1 MNFEIS
7 LIFYNF
13 ARLFGKIIK
22 RLHKMKLEQNRI
34 DDLNLQLTLS
44 VAGEDY
50 ADNRKKKLNDYR
62 KKAEF
67 KGFRKGMVPMSLVE
81 KLYGQQARV
90 DAVNDVIAEGLNNFI
105 NENNLRV
112 LGEPLPSED
121 TPHNDWS
128 ADNEFVFKFD
138 IAQNPEVSFE
148 LSKEDEV
155 VYYTIT
161 ATEAAKKEMKENL
174 LRQYGNLEEG
184 DAAKEE
190 DFIIVDFEQGETKVE
205 GTYVA
210 IRNVAEAVR
219 STFVG
224 VKAGDVLDV
233 NVNEA
238 FENETDRS
246 SMLKINKAELAN
258 LDPMFKM
265 TVRNVKTFVSAPLV
279 EETFEKIFGVK
290 TEAEFD
296 AKIEE
301 KLRAEYSQEADFRFS
316 KDAKNFLL
324 EKANVA
330 IAEDFLKRWVY
341 VVNEGKFTMEDI
353 EKDWALFIVDYKW
366 QMVRN
371 YLMKKYDVKI
381 EEADLLAS
389 AKGFAAYQ
397 FAMYGMNNVPEEQLE
412 AFAKNILS
420 QEEQGRRI
428 LDQVENEKTFAAV
441 REVVTLKK
449 KKISVE
455 KFRELN

>member
-1 MNFEIS
+1 
-7 LIFYNF
+7 
-13 ARLFGKIIK
+13 
-22 RLHKMKLEQNRI
+22 MKLEQNRI
-34 DDLNLQLTLS
+34 DDLNLEVTLS
-44 VAGEDY
+44 VTAEDY
-50 ADNRKKKLNDYR
+50 ADSRKKKLNDYR

-81 KLYGQQARV
+81 KMYGQSALV
-90 DAVNDVIAEGLNNFI
+90 DSVNDVISEGLNNFI
-105 NENNLRV
+105 HENNLRV

-121 TPHNDWS
+121 QPETEWV
-128 ADNEFVFKFD
+128 AGNEFTFKFD
-138 IAQNPEVSFE
+138 IAENPEVSFE
-148 LSKEDEV
+148 LSKDDEI

-161 ATEAAKKEMKENL
+161 VTETAKNEMKDNL
-174 LRQYGNLEEG
+174 LRQYGSLEEG
-184 DAAKEE
+184 EAAKEE

-210 IRNVAEAVR
+210 LRNVAEAAR
-219 STFVG
+219 ASFVG
-224 VKAGDVLDV
+224 VKPGDVLDV

-238 FENETDRS
+238 FENETDRA
-246 SMLKINKAELAN
+246 SMLKVNKDELAN

-265 TVRNVKTFVSAPLV
+265 TVKNVKTFVNAPLT

-296 AKIEE
+296 AKVEE
-301 KLRAEYSQEADFRFS
+301 RIRAEYAQEADFRFS
-316 KDAKNFLL
+316 KDAKAFLL
-324 EKANVA
+324 EKANVNL
-330 IAEDFLKRWVY
+330 AEKFLKRWVY
-341 VVNEGKFTMEDI
+341 VVNEGKFSMEDI
-353 EKDWALFIVDYKW
+353 EKDWEYFIADYKW
-366 QMVRN
+366 QMVRGF
-371 YLMKKYDVKI
+371 LMNKYDVKI

>member
-1 MNFEIS
+1 
-7 LIFYNF
+7 
-13 ARLFGKIIK
+13 
-22 RLHKMKLEQNRI
+22 MKLEQNRI
-34 DDLNLQLTLS
+34 DDLNLELTIT
-44 VAGEDY
+44 VAPEDY
-50 ADNRKKKLNDYR
+50 EDNRKKRLNDYR
-62 KKAEF
+62 KKADF

-81 KLYGQQARV
+81 KMYGPQALGDSV
-90 DAVNDVIAEGLNNFI
+90 NDAVATQLNSFI
-105 NENNLRV
+105 QENNLRV

-121 TPHNDWS
+121 QPETVWV
-128 ADNEFVFKFD
+128 AGNEFTFKFD
-138 IAQNPEVSFE
+138 IAENPEISFE
-148 LSKEDEV
+148 LSKDDEV
-155 VYYTIT
+155 TYYTIT
-161 ATEAAKKEMKENL
+161 VTEAAKNEMKNNL
-174 LRQYGNLEEG
+174 LRQYGSLEEG
-184 DAAKEE
+184 EAAKEE

-210 IRNVAEAVR
+210 LRNVAEAAR
-219 STFVG
+219 ASFVG
-224 VKAGDVLDV
+224 VKPGDVLDV

-238 FENETDRS
+238 FENETDRA
-246 SMLKINKAELAN
+246 SMLKVSKDELAT

-265 TVRNVKTFVSAPLV
+265 TVKNVKTFVNAPLT

-296 AKIEE
+296 AKVEE
-301 KLRAEYSQEADFRFS
+301 RIRAEYAQEADFRFS
-316 KDAKNFLL
+316 KDAKTYLL
-324 EKANVA
+324 EKADVTVA
-330 IAEDFLKRWVY
+330 EKFLKRWVY
-341 VVNEGKFTMEDI
+341 VINDGKFSMEDI
-353 EKDWALFIVDYKW
+353 EKDWAYFIVDYKW
-366 QMVRN
+366 QMVRS
-371 YLMKKYDVKI
+371 YLMQKYNVQI

>member
-1 MNFEIS
+1 
-7 LIFYNF
+7 
-13 ARLFGKIIK
+13 
-22 RLHKMKLEQNRI
+22 MKLVQNRI
-34 DDLNLQLTLS
+34 DDLNLEVTIS
-44 VAGEDY
+44 VAAEDY
-50 ADNRKKKLNDYR
+50 SDNRKKRLNDYR
-62 KKAEF
+62 RKAEF

-81 KLYGQQARV
+81 KMYGQTALV
-90 DAVNDVIAEGLNNFI
+90 DSVNDVISESLNNFI
-105 NENNLRV
+105 QENKLRV
-112 LGEPLPSED
+112 LGEPLPAENQKE
-121 TPHNDWS
+121 HEWV
-128 ADNEFVFKFD
+128 AGNEFEFTFD
-138 IAQNPEVSFE
+138 IAENPEVNFE

-161 ATEAAKKEMKENL
+161 VTETAKNEMKDNL
-174 LRQYGNLEEG
+174 LRQYGSLEEG
-184 DAAKEE
+184 EAAKED

-210 IRNVAEAVR
+210 LRNVAEAAR
-219 STFVG
+219 ASFVG
-224 VKAGDVLDV
+224 VKPGDVLDV

-238 FENETDRS
+238 FENETDRA
-246 SMLKINKAELAN
+246 SMLKVNKDELAN

-265 TVRNVKTFVSAPLV
+265 TVKNVKTFVNAPLT

-296 AKIEE
+296 AKVEE
-301 KLRAEYSQEADFRFS
+301 RIRAEYTQEADFRFS
-316 KDAKNFLL
+316 KDAKTFLL
-324 EKANVA
+324 EKAGIT
-330 IAEDFLKRWVY
+330 IAEKFLKRWVY

-353 EKDWALFIVDYKW
+353 EKDWDLFIIDYKW

-371 YLMKKYDVKI
+371 YLMDKYNVKI

-455 KFRELN
+455 KFRELK

>member
-1 MNFEIS
+1 M
-7 LIFYNF
+7 
-13 ARLFGKIIK
+13 KI
-22 RLHKMKLEQNRI
+22 EQNRI
-34 DDLNLQLTLS
+34 DDLNLELTLA

-50 ADNRKKKLNDYR
+50 VESRKKKLNDYR
-62 KKAEF
+62 KKAEI

-81 KLYGQQARV
+81 KMYGQSALV
-90 DAVNDVIAEGLNNFI
+90 DSVNDVVAAELNNFI
-105 NENNLRV
+105 QENNLRV

-121 TPHNDWS
+121 QPEAEWVAGND
-128 ADNEFVFKFD
+128 FTFKFD
-138 IAQNPEVSFE
+138 IALNPEVSFE

-161 ATEAAKKEMKENL
+161 VTEAAKKEMRNNL
-174 LRQYGNLEEG
+174 LKQYGSLEEG
-184 DAAKEE
+184 EAAKEE
-190 DFIIVDFEQGETKVE
+190 DFIIVDFEQGDMKVE

-210 IRNVAEAVR
+210 LRNVAEATR
-219 STFVG
+219 ASFVG
-224 VKAGDVLDV
+224 VKPGDVLDV
-233 NVNEA
+233 NVNES

-246 SMLKINKAELAN
+246 SMLKVSKDELAN

-265 TVRNVKTFVSAPLV
+265 TVKNVKTFVNAPLT

-301 KLRAEYSQEADFRFS
+301 KIRAEYAQEADFRFG
-316 KDAKNFLL
+316 KDLKEYLLAKADVKVA
-324 EKANVA
+324 EK
-330 IAEDFLKRWVY
+330 FLKRWVY
-341 VVNEGKFTMEDI
+341 VVNDGKFTMEDI
-353 EKDWALFIVDYKW
+353 EKDWEFFIADYKW
-366 QMVRN
+366 QMVRSF
-371 YLMKKYDVKI
+371 LMNKYNVKI

-412 AFAKNILS
+412 SFAKNILA
-420 QEEQGRRI
+420 QEDQGRRI
-428 LDQVENEKTFAAV
+428 LDKVEDDKTFDAV

-455 KFRELN
+455 KFRELK

>member
-1 MNFEIS
+1 
-7 LIFYNF
+7 
-13 ARLFGKIIK
+13 
-22 RLHKMKLEQNRI
+22 MKLEQNRI
-34 DDLNLQLTLS
+34 DDLNLELTLA
-44 VAGEDY
+44 VTAEDY
-50 ADNRKKKLNDYR
+50 ADSRKKKLNDYR
-62 KKAEF
+62 KKAEI

-81 KLYGQQARV
+81 KMYGQSALV
-90 DAVNDVIAEGLNNFI
+90 DAVNEVVSEGLNNFI
-105 NENNLRV
+105 HENNLRV

-121 TPHNDWS
+121 QPEAEWVAGND
-128 ADNEFVFKFD
+128 FTFKFD
-138 IAQNPEVSFE
+138 IAENPEVSFE
-148 LSKEDEV
+148 LSKDDEI

-161 ATEAAKKEMKENL
+161 VTEAAKKEMKDNL
-174 LRQYGNLEEG
+174 LKQYGSLEEG
-184 DAAKEE
+184 KKAKED

-210 IRNVAEAVR
+210 LRNVAEAAR
-219 STFVG
+219 KSFVG
-224 VKAGDVLDV
+224 VKPGDVLDV

-238 FENETDRS
+238 FENETDRAS
-246 SMLKINKAELAN
+246 LLKVSKDELAT
-258 LDPMFKM
+258 LDPMFRM
-265 TVRNVKTFVSAPLV
+265 TVKNVKTFVNAPLT

-290 TEAEFD
+290 TEEEFD

-301 KLRAEYSQEADFRFS
+301 RIRAEYAQEADFRFS
-316 KDAKNFLL
+316 KDAKTYLL
-324 EKANVA
+324 DKAGVNVA
-330 IAEDFLKRWVY
+330 EKFLKRWVF

-353 EKDWALFIVDYKW
+353 EKDWDLFIVDYKW

-371 YLMKKYDVKI
+371 YLMNKYNVKI

-449 KKISVE
+449 KKISVD
-455 KFRELN
+455 KFRELK

>member
-1 MNFEIS
+1 M
-7 LIFYNF
+7 
-13 ARLFGKIIK
+13 KIV
-22 RLHKMKLEQNRI
+22 QNKI
-34 DDLNLQLTLS
+34 DDLNIELTLT
-44 VAGEDY
+44 VAAEDY
-50 ADNRKKKLNDYR
+50 AESRKKRLAEFR
-62 KKAEF
+62 KKAEI

-81 KLYGQQARV
+81 KMYGQNALV
-90 DAVNDVIAEGLNNFI
+90 DAVNDAISEGLNNYI
-105 NENNLRV
+105 HENNLRV
-112 LGEPLPSED
+112 LGEPLPSEE
-121 TPHNDWS
+121 HIQ
-128 ADNEFVFKFD
+128 NEWENGSELTFKFD
-138 IAQNPEVSFE
+138 IALNPEISFE
-148 LSKEDEV
+148 LSKEDEIT
-155 VYYTIT
+155 YYTIT
-161 ATEAAKKEMKENL
+161 VTEAAKKEMRDNL
-174 LRQYGNLEEG
+174 LRQYGSLENGET
-184 DAAKEE
+184 AKEE
-190 DFIIVDFEQGETKVE
+190 DFIIVDFEQGDMKVE

-210 IRNVAEAVR
+210 LRNVAEAAR
-219 STFVG
+219 NSFVG

-238 FENETDRS
+238 FENETDRA
-246 SMLKINKAELAN
+246 SMLKVGKEELAAM
-258 LDPMFKM
+258 DPMFKM
-265 TVRNVKTFVSAPLV
+265 TVQAVKTFVNAPAT

-290 TEAEFD
+290 TEAEFE

-301 KLRAEYSQEADFRFS
+301 RIRAEYAQEAEFRFS
-316 KDAKNFLL
+316 KDAKTYLL
-324 EKANVA
+324 EKANVTV
-330 IAEDFLKRWVY
+330 AEKFLKRWIY
-341 VVNEGKFTMEDI
+341 VINDGKFSMEDI

-366 QMVRN
+366 QMVRG
-371 YLMKKYDVKI
+371 YLMEKYGVKV

>member
-1 MNFEIS
+1 M
-7 LIFYNF
+7 
-13 ARLFGKIIK
+13 KI
-22 RLHKMKLEQNRI
+22 EQNKI
-34 DDLNLQLTLS
+34 DDLNLELALT
-44 VAGEDY
+44 VTPEDY
-50 ADNRKKKLNDYR
+50 AENKKKRLTEYR
-62 KKAEF
+62 KKAEI

-81 KLYGQQARV
+81 KMYGQTALV
-90 DAVNDVIAEGLNNFI
+90 DAINDVIAEGLNNFI
-105 NENNLRV
+105 RENNLKV
-112 LGEPLPSED
+112 LGEPLPSEEHIANEWVD
-121 TPHNDWS
+121 G
-128 ADNEFVFKFD
+128 NEFNFKFD
-138 IAQNPEVSFE
+138 LAQNPEVSFE
-148 LSKEDEV
+148 LSNEDEV
-155 VYYTIT
+155 TYYTIT
-161 ATEAAKKEMKENL
+161 VTEAAKKDMKNTL
-174 LRQYGNLEEG
+174 LKQYGSLEDG
-184 DAAKEE
+184 KKAKEE
-190 DFIIVDFEQGETKVE
+190 DFIIVDFEQGDMKVE

-210 IRNVAEAVR
+210 IRNVAEAAR
-219 STFVG
+219 ASFVG

-246 SMLKINKAELAN
+246 SMLKVSKDELAT

-265 TVRNVKTFVSAPLV
+265 TVQHVKTFVNAPAT

-290 TEAEFD
+290 TEEEFD

-301 KLRAEYSQEADFRFS
+301 RIRAEYAQEAEFRFS
-316 KDAKNFLL
+316 KDAKAYLL
-324 EKANVA
+324 EKANVTV
-330 IAEDFLKRWVY
+330 AEKFLKRWIY
-341 VVNEGKFTMEDI
+341 VINDGKFTMEDI

-366 QMVRN
+366 QMVRS
-371 YLMKKYDVKI
+371 YLMDKYGVKI

>member
-1 MNFEIS
+1 M
-7 LIFYNF
+7 
-13 ARLFGKIIK
+13 KIV
-22 RLHKMKLEQNRI
+22 QNKI
-34 DDLNLQLTLS
+34 DDLNIELTLT
-44 VAGEDY
+44 VAAEDY
-50 ADNRKKKLNDYR
+50 AESRKKRLAEFR
-62 KKAEF
+62 KKAEI

-81 KLYGQQARV
+81 KMYGQNALV
-90 DAVNDVIAEGLNNFI
+90 DSVNDVISEGLNNYI
-105 NENNLRV
+105 HENNFRV
-112 LGEPLPSED
+112 LGEPLPSEE
-121 TPHNDWS
+121 HIQ
-128 ADNEFVFKFD
+128 NEWENGSEFTFKFD
-138 IAQNPEVSFE
+138 LALNPEISFE

-155 VYYTIT
+155 IYYTIT
-161 ATEAAKKEMKENL
+161 VTEAAKKEMKENL
-174 LRQYGNLEEG
+174 LRQYGSLENGET
-184 DAAKEE
+184 AKEE
-190 DFIIVDFEQGETKVE
+190 DFIIVDFEQGDMKVE

-210 IRNVAEAVR
+210 LRNVAEAAR
-219 STFVG
+219 KSFVG
-224 VKAGDVLDV
+224 VKSGDVLDV

-238 FENETDRS
+238 FENETDRA
-246 SMLKINKAELAN
+246 SMLKVGKEQLASM
-258 LDPMFKM
+258 DPMFRM
-265 TVRNVKTFVSAPLV
+265 TVQAVKTFVNAPAT

-301 KLRAEYSQEADFRFS
+301 RIRAEYAQEAEFRFS
-316 KDAKNFLL
+316 KDAKAYLL
-324 EKANVA
+324 EKANVTV
-330 IAEDFLKRWVY
+330 AEKFLKRWIY
-341 VVNEGKFTMEDI
+341 VINDGKFTMEDI

-366 QMVRN
+366 QMVRS
-371 YLMKKYDVKI
+371 YLMDKYGVKI

>member
-1 MNFEIS
+1 M
-7 LIFYNF
+7 
-13 ARLFGKIIK
+13 KI
-22 RLHKMKLEQNRI
+22 EQNRI
-34 DDLNLQLTLS
+34 DDLNLELTLA

-50 ADNRKKKLNDYR
+50 VESRKKKLNDYR
-62 KKAEF
+62 KKAEI

-81 KLYGQQARV
+81 KMYGQSALV
-90 DAVNDVIAEGLNNFI
+90 DSVNDVVAAELNNFI
-105 NENNLRV
+105 QENNLRV

-121 TPHNDWS
+121 QPEAEWVAGND
-128 ADNEFVFKFD
+128 FTFKFD
-138 IAQNPEVSFE
+138 IALNPEVSFE

-161 ATEAAKKEMKENL
+161 VTEAAKKEMKNNL
-174 LRQYGNLEEG
+174 LKQYGSLEEG
-184 DAAKEE
+184 EAAKEE
-190 DFIIVDFEQGETKVE
+190 DFIIVDFEQGDMKVE

-210 IRNVAEAVR
+210 LRNVAEAAR
-219 STFVG
+219 PSFVG
-224 VKAGDVLDV
+224 VKPGDVLDV

-246 SMLKINKAELAN
+246 SMLKVSKDELAN

-265 TVRNVKTFVSAPLV
+265 TVKNVKTFVNAPLT

-301 KLRAEYSQEADFRFS
+301 KIRAEYAQEADFRFG
-316 KDAKNFLL
+316 KDLKEYLLAKADVKVA
-324 EKANVA
+324 EK
-330 IAEDFLKRWVY
+330 FLKRWVY
-341 VVNEGKFTMEDI
+341 VVNDGKFTMEDI
-353 EKDWALFIVDYKW
+353 EKDWEFFIVDYKW
-366 QMVRN
+366 QMIRSF
-371 YLMKKYDVKI
+371 LMNKYNVKI

-412 AFAKNILS
+412 SFAKNILA
-420 QEEQGRRI
+420 QEDQGRRI
-428 LDQVENEKTFAAV
+428 LDKVEDDKTFDAV

-455 KFRELN
+455 KFRELK